1 MRDDIIANTLNLT
14 PIEGEYES
22 RDLPAIPQKR
32 VSNDTKQIETDVDYV
47 RGNLYDMIEH
57 GTRSMDEL
65 MSIANQSQHPRAYEV
80 ISTMMKTLVDTN
92 KELLDMHE
100 KKQKLLGEKP
110 VEKKSETVNNNLFVG
125 STKDLLE
132 MIKKQNENVED

>member
-1 MRDDIIANTLNLT
+1 MRDDIIANTLNLA

-22 RDLPAIPQKR
+22 KDLPVIPQKH
-32 VSNDTKQIETDVDYV
+32 VSNDIKQIETDVDYV

-100 KKQKLLGEKP
+100 KKRKLLGNEP
-110 VEKKSETVNNNLFVG
+110 EKKPETVNNNLFVG

>member
-1 MRDDIIANTLNLT
+1 MRDDVIANTLNLA

-22 RDLPAIPQKR
+22 KDLPAIPQKK
-32 VSNDTKQIETDVDYV
+32 VSSDIKQIETDTDYV
-47 RGNLYDMIEH
+47 RGNLYDMIER

-65 MSIANQSQHPRAYEV
+65 MAIADQSQHPRAYEV

-92 KELLDMHE
+92 RELLDMHE
-100 KKQKLLGEKP
+100 KKRKLLGNEP
-110 VEKKSETVNNNLFVG
+110 EKKQAETVNNNLFVG

-132 MIKKQNENVED
+132 MIRKQNESAED

>member
-1 MRDDIIANTLNLT
+1 MRDDVIANTLNLA

-22 RDLPAIPQKR
+22 KDLPAISQKK
-32 VSNDTKQIETDVDYV
+32 VSSDIKQIETDTDYV
-47 RGNLYDMIEH
+47 RGNLYDMIER

-65 MSIANQSQHPRAYEV
+65 MAIADQSQHPRAYEV

-92 KELLDMHE
+92 RELLDMHE
-100 KKQKLLGEKP
+100 KKRKLLGNEP
-110 VEKKSETVNNNLFVG
+110 EKKQAETVNNNLFVG

-132 MIKKQNENVED
+132 MIKKQNENAEE